1 MPRAKMQVTLLKPG
15 ADKLLSWFC
24 CSICPKET
32 PTRRNQESLLTKK
45 DWDGRSQSPPWLS
58 ICQDAVAG
66 RCLLMQHSWVFT
78 TQ

>member
-24 CSICPKET
+24 CSICPKEI

-45 DWDGRSQSPPWLS
+45 IGMGDHNHHHGFQY
-58 ICQDAVAG
+58 AK
-66 RCLLMQHSWVFT
+66 MQ
-78 TQ
+78 